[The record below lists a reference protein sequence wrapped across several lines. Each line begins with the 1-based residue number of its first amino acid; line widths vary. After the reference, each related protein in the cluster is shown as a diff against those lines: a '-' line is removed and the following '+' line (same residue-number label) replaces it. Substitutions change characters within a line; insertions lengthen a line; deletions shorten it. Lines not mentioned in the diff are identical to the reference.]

1 MGEAPAAPRGS
12 GWRMSYYGSAAEE
25 DKSLEGYL
33 REISRTPLL
42 TREQEQEIGWRILR
56 GDQKARDELIEANLR
71 FVVSVAKVYARKT
84 GSPIMDIINQGNV
97 GLIEAA
103 KRFDAGRGR
112 KFITYAVWWI
122 RHAILK
128 GMAEQSGAMRLPLN
142 KSGAIRRMWR
152 TIERLRQQ
160 GGREPTDKEIA
171 GAMKMKINDIEE
183 LKKLSVGSLSLDA
196 PIACDEEL
204 ALGDLVAD
212 PSDDPTLTGLHY
224 ESLGQEVD
232 IALEF
237 LTPRE
242 NRIIRHYFG
251 LGGERK
257 RTLEEIGQMMDLT
270 RERIRQI
277 KEEALGKLRDT
288 PGLEKLRIYL
298 N

>member
-1 MGEAPAAPRGS
+1 
-12 GWRMSYYGSAAEE
+12 MSYYGSAAEE
-25 DKSLEGYL
+25 DKSLEHYL

-42 TREQEQEIGWRILR
+42 TREEEQELGRRILK
-56 GDQKARDELIEANLR
+56 GDQEARDALVTANLR

-84 GSPIMDIINQGNV
+84 GAPIMDVINQGNL

-103 KRFDAGRGR
+103 RRFDAERGR

-152 TIERLRQQ
+152 TLERMRQQ
-160 GGREPTDKEIA
+160 MGREPTDKELA
-171 GAMKMKINDIEE
+171 TAMKMKVGDIEE
-183 LKKLSVGSLSLDA
+183 LKKLSINSLSLDA
-196 PIACDEEL
+196 PMAYDEDV
-204 ALGDLVAD
+204 ALGDMVAD
-212 PSDDPTLTGLHY
+212 ETDDPLLMDLHY
-224 ESLGQEVD
+224 ESLSQELGFLL
-232 IALEF
+232 AE

-242 NRIIRHYFG
+242 STILRHYFG
-251 LGGERK
+251 LDGRK
-257 RTLEEIGQMMDLT
+257 KKTLEEIGEMMGLT

-277 KEEALGKLRDT
+277 KEEALGKLRQA
-288 PGLEKLRIYL
+288 PGLDELRIYL